1 MSSYRYQIARSFLR
15 QKNAEHIER
24 FPQLACFAYDAIT
37 LAIHLDGRY
46 ERDELEFLAERIFPT
61 LPGPAVC
68 LDIGA
73 NIGNHSLH
81 FAQHFDRV
89 IAFEPHPRTFALLSV
104 NAALVKNVLALNCGA
119 SSQAGTVSVNE
130 SRTNMGASSIGRA
143 GGDGGNT
150 VSFALQRLDEVPEV
164 IACERIAFVKIDV
177 EGHEREALEGAA
189 ETLRRH
195 RPVVAMEAL
204 AEEVEDGTTAAL
216 AYLRGLGYSHVYE
229 LCDQGLIGQLP
240 RRLAKAA
247 RALLAVV
254 TGRRVRRPRRLQRVE
269 RLEKRNY
276 PMLLCATGPITG

>member
-24 FPQLACFAYDAIT
+24 YPQLACFAYDAIT
-37 LAIHLDGRY
+37 LAIHMDGRY
-46 ERDELEFLAERIFPT
+46 ERDELEFLAERIFPA
-61 LPGPAVC
+61 LPQPAAC

-81 FAQHFDRV
+81 FARHFDRV
-89 IAFEPHPRTFALLSV
+89 IAFEPHPRTFGLLAI
-104 NAALVKNVLALNCGA
+104 NAAMAANVVALNCGA
-119 SSQAGTVSVNE
+119 SRQAGTVSVNE
-130 SRTNMGASSIGRA
+130 SRTNMGASAIGRS

-150 VSFALQRLDEVPEV
+150 VSFALQRIDEVPEV
-164 IACERIAFVKIDV
+164 TACERIAFVKIDV

-195 RPVVAMEAL
+195 RPVIALEAL
-204 AEEVEDGTTAAL
+204 GDEVEDGTTTAL
-216 AYLRGLGYSHVYE
+216 ALLREIGYAHIYE
-229 LCDQGLIGQLP
+229 LADQGLIGRLP

-247 RALLAVV
+247 RALVALL

-276 PMLLCATGPITG
+276 PMLLCAMEPING